1 MRALGVAAL
10 LGLFALAAGQSYSVD
25 VSGGPLTLPEEV
37 AEAAAAWNSASEEAR
52 LEQSAAAEN
61 RIEFADPELLGPDLV
76 SATLV
81 RDDEAGFDVWLNPE
95 IYREFP
101 QALIHE
107 LGLLLGLPSASSGV
121 MDPALSGDSPEAPT
135 EADLQAL
142 TAAQGRTGGDID
154 GDGVVGLA
162 DLAALGRAYGQRG
175 VNLSADLDGDG
186 VVGAADVELLR
197 ENYTFTAPAPVPEET
212 EPAEDQPDANQAGS
226 NEVGE
231 ADPDGYQAGGTE
243 AGGTEGETDTDE
255 TEE

>member
-1 MRALGVAAL
+1 MRALGVVAL
-10 LGLFALAAGQSYSVD
+10 LGLFVLAAGQSYSVD

-61 RIEFADPELLGPDLV
+61 RISFADPELLGPDLV

-81 RDDEAGFDVWLNPE
+81 RDDETGLEVWLNPE
-95 IYREFP
+95 TYREFP
-101 QALIHE
+101 QALVHE

-121 MDPALSGDSPEAPT
+121 MDPALSGDNPNAPT

-142 TAAQGRTGGDID
+142 AVAQGRTGGDID

-175 VNLSADLDGDG
+175 VNLAADLDGDG
-186 VVGAADVELLR
+186 MVGAADVELLR
-197 ENYTFTAPAPVPEET
+197 ENYTFTAPAPVPEEN
-212 EPAEDQPDANQAGS
+212 EPSENQPDANQSGGNEAGAS
-226 NEVGE
+226 Q
-231 ADPDGYQAGGTE
+231 PGGNE
-243 AGGTEGETDTDE
+243 AGGN
-255 TEE
+255 